1 MRDSDGGGKIRSPL
15 PATSLFGRLLRS
27 VRGRGA
33 ARPAY
38 AGGGIL
44 RRLARDA
51 RGNTLAIVGAAL
63 VPLAGMIGSGV
74 DMSRA
79 YMAKTRLQ
87 SACDAAA
94 LAGRRVMQNDTLTT
108 SVTAEANRFFNFNF
122 PQHLYN
128 TATFTPTVTK
138 PATGTI
144 RVTASTTIPT
154 SIMRIFGF
162 TTLPLSVTCEASLNF
177 VNTDVMLVLDT
188 TGSMDNDV
196 NDVATT
202 NDSLRKITALRDA
215 VMAMYDSLSG
225 IQTQLEANG
234 MRLRYGVVPY
244 SSTVNVGALIRAVN
258 PSYLVDSWT
267 YQSRVANY
275 NTLNSSSSAGAQYW
289 EIYTAT
295 APYYTQ
301 NAALATS
308 ISQGNCLSFMK
319 NQNFT
324 GFTATPT
331 NPTSG
336 GPPPASTVVASFP
349 QDGSATAGG
358 TSGEWGWTGA
368 PVTSGT
374 LRSCRR
380 LRVDT
385 TTTYNYTFTDDTYR
399 PVTYDVSQ
407 FKLGNPV
414 TIATAD
420 NGSVPTSGPYSPQT
434 LPPAATGESNAP
446 STWNGCIEERD
457 TSNTITGAASGYT
470 IPGSAYDLDIN
481 RIPTNDATRW
491 RPMWPAVEYYRT
503 AGSATATSGWPI
515 TAFGVTYY
523 ACPAPAQRLTAW
535 TRTALQNYV
544 NTLNPEGYT
553 YHDIGMIWGTRML
566 SSGGIFAD
574 SPDTYNSMPV
584 SRHIIFMTDGQLFP
598 QCSTYSAYAMEQ
610 NDYRVTGAST
620 CPNQYDRHMQRFRMV
635 CNAAKSMNISIW
647 VIAFGTTLS
656 SEMTECA
663 SNANQAS
670 TAADRATL
678 IARFQQIGSQIG
690 ALRLTQ

>member
-1 MRDSDGGGKIRSPL
+1 MRDSDGGGKIGAPL
-15 PATSLFGRLLRS
+15 RAHSIFGRLLG
-27 VRGRGA
+27 GRRRA
-33 ARPAY
+33 ARPAGN
-38 AGGGIL
+38 GGGFL

-87 SACDAAA
+87 SACDAGA
-94 LAGRRVMQNDTLTT
+94 LAGRRIMTNDTLTT
-108 SVTAEANRFFNFNF
+108 TVTNEAVRFFNFNF
-122 PQHLYN
+122 PQQLYN
-128 TATFTPTVTK
+128 TAAFTPVVTK
-138 PATGTI
+138 PASGTI

-162 TTLPLSVTCEASLNF
+162 TSLPLSVTCDASLNF
-177 VNTDVMLVLDT
+177 VNTDIMLVLDT

-202 NDSLRKITALRDA
+202 NDALRKITALRDA
-215 VMAMYDSLSG
+215 VMAMYDSLTP

-275 NTLNSSSSAGAQYW
+275 NTLNSSSSAGTQYW

-301 NAALATS
+301 NSALATS

-336 GPPPASTVVASFP
+336 GPAPTPTVSASFP
-349 QDGSATAGG
+349 QDGTATAGG

-385 TTTYNYTFTDDTYR
+385 TTTYYYTFTDDTYR
-399 PVTYDVSQ
+399 AVTYDVSQ

-414 TIATAD
+414 TIASAD
-420 NGSVPTSGPYSPQT
+420 NGTVPTAGSYSPQA
-434 LPPAATGESNAP
+434 LPPAATGESNTT

-457 TSNTITGAASGYT
+457 TSNTITGSASGFT

-481 RIPTNDATRW
+481 RIPSNDATRW

-503 AGSATATSGWPI
+503 AGATTATSGWPI

-535 TRTALQNYV
+535 TRTALQTYV
-544 NTLNPEGYT
+544 NSLNPEGYT

-574 SPDTYNSMPV
+574 SPDTYAGMPV

-598 QCSTYSAYAMEQ
+598 QCATYSAYAMEQ

-620 CPNQYDRHMQRFRMV
+620 CPNQYDRHMQRFRMI

-656 SEMTECA
+656 NEMTECA

-670 TAADRATL
+670 TAADRDTL